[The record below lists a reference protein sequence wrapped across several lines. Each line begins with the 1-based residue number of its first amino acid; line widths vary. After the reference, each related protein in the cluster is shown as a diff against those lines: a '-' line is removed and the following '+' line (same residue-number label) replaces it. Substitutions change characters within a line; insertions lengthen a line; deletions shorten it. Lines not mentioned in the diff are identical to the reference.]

1 MATKEQIE
9 LQKQLIRLAEE
20 YETILQRI
28 QSGEIK
34 GRVEIEDAYKRFS
47 KLQRKA
53 QDESKTDYSKFL
65 KENPRVRDSFNE
77 LSKAQQKATATS
89 DSLGRGMKGLMTQF
103 GPAGLGMVLGGSALG
118 LTKLTGV
125 LRKVS
130 EGFDGLSKPILM
142 SREAITNEFGQA
154 INDQGE
160 LMTNFAG
167 DAARSQE
174 NLMNELAKTPRG
186 LAAADPYMR
195 SFSQNFAKAQQ
206 ELVQRT
212 AKMRHAVGTEMEFL
226 QAAFRSDASVKQID
240 ELRLALGM
248 QEEDLAS
255 VAAQAQIG
263 GTTLVRQM
271 AVSAEATDKMSKR
284 YGVNFGLVRKAT
296 NALRKD
302 FGTFGTFSEQQ
313 LAKVAAQAV
322 KLGVSLDG
330 IKKLTIHDSFD
341 TAAEKAAM
349 LGQSFGMNIDAFDL
363 FMEEDPAERLRMIQ
377 EAAEQAGVDVANM
390 SRVEMKHLADLTGM
404 DVKDTMKALSDSGQ
418 NLRSQLGVAEEG
430 KVAAEDRVAQNN
442 RMISVQARLADIM
455 EKVAPNIATIGTD
468 TGADIAKGQLE
479 LLAAQGNTFQK
490 MGNAQINA
498 AAALTKASGKLI
510 TLNPLIQELA
520 KNMGDFASR
529 KLVGEGT
536 KAITGG
542 LAATDDMLKKV
553 QAQREAG
560 GGLRDEAFLKSLG
573 DKKQQAFALQIIKV
587 FDTIGNQAI
596 QTAKKAADAMSA
608 KKPLAG
614 TAENPSHV
622 TLPTPLPVKIEPGTI
637 QQPQAAAR
645 QTATANVP
653 VTADGGKLKAGTP
666 QVSSPIPIDLTVNLL
681 ASNDVL
687 ATATA
692 NGTPDGQA
700 APIGTQLN
708 NGNRAA
714 KAVGVSA

>member
-9 LQKQLIRLAEE
+9 LQKQLIRLAEQ
-20 YETILQRI
+20 YETVLQRI

-34 GRVEIEDAYKRFS
+34 GRVEIEDAYQRFS
-47 KLQRKA
+47 KLKRKA
-53 QDESKTDYSKFL
+53 QDDSETDYTKFL
-65 KENPRVRDSFNE
+65 KENPKLRDSFSE
-77 LSKAQQKATATS
+77 LSKEQEKATATTG
-89 DSLGRGMKGLMTQF
+89 DLGRGMKGLMAQF

-125 LRKVS
+125 LKKVS

-142 SREAITNEFGQA
+142 SREAITNEFGGA
-154 INDQGE
+154 IDAQGKIISQ
-160 LMTNFAG
+160 FAI
-167 DAARSQE
+167 DAATSQE

-195 SFSQNFAKAQQ
+195 SFSQNFAKAQK

-212 AKMRHAVGTEMEFL
+212 AKMRQAVGTEMEYL
-226 QAAFRSDASVKQID
+226 QDAFRSDASVKEID
-240 ELRLALGM
+240 HLRLALGM
-248 QEEDLAS
+248 TEEDLAS

-271 AVSAEATDKMSKR
+271 AVSAQATDKMSER

-330 IKKLTIHDSFD
+330 IKKMTIHDSFD

-349 LGQSFGMNIDAFDL
+349 LGQSFGINIDAFDL

-377 EAAEQAGVDVANM
+377 EAAQQAGVDVANM

-418 NLRSQLGVAEEG
+418 NLQSQLGVAEEG
-430 KVAAEDRVAQNN
+430 KVAAEDRFAQNN
-442 RMISVQARLADIM
+442 RMIEVQASLADIM
-455 EKVAPNIATIGTD
+455 GKVGANIATVGSD
-468 TGADIAKGQLE
+468 TASDIAGGQLE

-510 TLNPLIQELA
+510 TLNPLIQELLTKA
-520 KNMGDFASR
+520 GDVTAR
-529 KLVGEGT
+529 NLVGEGT

-542 LAATDDMLKKV
+542 LAATDDILKKV
-553 QAQREAG
+553 QAQRLAG
-560 GGLRDEAFLKSLG
+560 GGLRDEAFLKTLG
-573 DKKQQAFALQIIKV
+573 DTKQQAFALQIIKV

-622 TLPTPLPVKIEPGTI
+622 TLPTPLPVKMEPGTI
-637 QQPQAAAR
+637 QPQVAAR

-700 APIGTQLN
+700 SSVGTQLN

-714 KAVGVSA
+714 KAVGVGA